1 MQYLIS
7 LRLLAHQLTNTY
19 YLYLLFLLPLSTGMT
34 SNVSNKSNPRSELET
49 ALVDDA
55 NNNFTQRYTTVRQY
69 LDSMAKPVG
78 SLGSI
83 EDYGA
88 RIAALQRSS
97 RPVINKPICL
107 IFAA

>member
-1 MQYLIS
+1 
-7 LRLLAHQLTNTY
+7 
-19 YLYLLFLLPLSTGMT
+19 MT

-69 LDSMAKPVG
+69 LDSLAKPVG

>member
-1 MQYLIS
+1 
-7 LRLLAHQLTNTY
+7 
-19 YLYLLFLLPLSTGMT
+19 MT
-34 SNVSNKSNPRSELET
+34 SNGSSKSNPRSELEI
-49 ALVDDA
+49 ALIDA
-55 NNNFTQRYTTVRQY
+55 NKNFTQRYTTVRQY
-69 LDSMAKPVG
+69 LDSLAKPVG

-88 RIAALQRSS
+88 RIAALQRSA

>member
-1 MQYLIS
+1 
-7 LRLLAHQLTNTY
+7 
-19 YLYLLFLLPLSTGMT
+19 MT

-55 NNNFTQRYTTVRQY
+55 NKNFTQRYTTVRQY
-69 LDSMAKPVG
+69 LDSLAKPVG

>member
-1 MQYLIS
+1 MPYLIITP
-7 LRLLAHQLTNTY
+7 LTCPSTNKY
-19 YLYLLFLLPLSTGMT
+19 ILPLSPFPITSTDMT

-49 ALVDDA
+49 ALIDA
-55 NNNFTQRYTTVRQY
+55 NKNFTQRYTTVRQY
-69 LDSMAKPVG
+69 LDSLAKPVG